1 MEHAPG
7 VPLMFNYASVF
18 AVLLVVSTA
27 CAFPTRSGS
36 QVKHIWGETTRG
48 APLAGAPA
56 QCPNSDPQTQ
66 QVTRL
71 RQIAERIAQSNGDTF
86 QGALDMSQMC
96 IGVNAT
102 WSNIDARTQPEV
114 KTVMFSP
121 SMLMIAQNDDELAA
135 VLSHELAHVTL
146 QHAGFGEAPPR
157 ASLDPDFADAQARAS
172 ALQSEIAKLA
182 KMGGRDKEIFALS
195 EQFAQLQKS
204 MNERIDAIYGEKNAH
219 LSWFEQEA
227 DEVGAEFFVKAGFK
241 KEFYLSMLWRSSTAS
256 VEDYQKCQK
265 LIEAAL
271 QQPGSAARPER
282 GNKVHPTTCW
292 RAFHLKVDEWSH
304 AHASEIGTLG
314 SR

>member
-1 MEHAPG
+1 
-7 VPLMFNYASVF
+7 MFNYAAVF
-18 AVLLVVSTA
+18 AVLVVISTA

-48 APLAGAPA
+48 APFAGAPA

-66 QVTRL
+66 QVIRL
-71 RQIAERIAQSNGDTF
+71 RQIAERIAQSNSDTF
-86 QGALDMSQMC
+86 QAALDMSQMC

-102 WSNIDARTQPEV
+102 WGNIDARTQPEV

-121 SMLMIAQNDDELAA
+121 LMLMIAQNDDELAA

-157 ASLDPDFADAQARAS
+157 ASRDPVFADAQVRAS

-182 KMGGRDKEIFALS
+182 TMGGREKEIFALS
-195 EQFAQLQKS
+195 QQFGELQKS

-241 KEFYLSMLWRSSTAS
+241 KEFYISMLWRSSLAG

-271 QQPGSAARPER
+271 QEPASAARPQR

-292 RAFHLKVDEWSH
+292 RAFHLKVDEWTH
-304 AHASEIGTLG
+304 AHASEIDTLG